1 MQSIEQELLEM
12 AKSWKLTA
20 VEFIQKSES
29 GSRSQ
34 MTNQMLYACAEMLV
48 WKITHH
54 EVESQRQTKL

>member
-1 MQSIEQELLEM
+1 MQSIEEELLEM

-20 VEFIQKSES
+20 VEFIEKAEN

-34 MTNQMLYACAEMLV
+34 LANHMLYACADMLV

-54 EVESQRQTKL
+54 DVESHGQTKL